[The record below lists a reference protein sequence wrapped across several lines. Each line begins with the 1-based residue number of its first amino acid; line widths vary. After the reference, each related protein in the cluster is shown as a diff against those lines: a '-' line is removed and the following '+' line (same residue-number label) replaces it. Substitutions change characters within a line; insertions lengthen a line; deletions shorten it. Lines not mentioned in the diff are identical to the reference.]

1 MVGMATMG
9 SARFQ
14 SRAADS
20 VTKRI
25 SDYDCTP
32 IDKTARRLPD
42 ITTLADLEQEYNQDK
57 PGKLDDPIFLAKVEH
72 AAKLEKPDHP
82 HGQGGYN
89 NHRCRCLC
97 CRIAN
102 TLGMR
107 GRRRPKLTVVKED
120 PEPLTVQEKRDREL
134 RSPFSGYT
142 KSLDGMTVTFVH
154 EDGRLW
160 SEWFPGFGTQGKK
173 NEAPTIHPENS
184 MSGIATYMVE
194 WMERRLGEGW
204 KIRCI
209 SSPDTIWRDL
219 QGVRSI
225 SHRPEY
231 AILARIGRMDVLE
244 KQPVMAKTRSRAK
257 EEVRRRRSLVDDARG
272 GEAVA

>member
-1 MVGMATMG
+1 MKVSG
-9 SARFQ
+9 R
-14 SRAADS
+14 
-20 VTKRI
+20 
-25 SDYDCTP
+25 DCTQVS
-32 IDKTARRLPD
+32 KTTQTLPE
-42 ITTLADLEQEYNQDK
+42 ITTLATLEQEYNQDK
-57 PGKLDDPIFLAKVEH
+57 SAKLNDLIFLAKVKQAAQKEKPEH
-72 AAKLEKPDHP
+72 A

-107 GRRRPKLTVVKED
+107 GRRKPKVKLELV
-120 PEPLTVQEKRDREL
+120 EPVEPTPLEKREREM

-142 KSLDGMTVTFVH
+142 KSLDGMVVTFAH

-160 SEWFPGFGTQGKK
+160 TEWFPGFGSQGAK
-173 NEAPTIHPENS
+173 NEHPTIHPENS
-184 MSGIATYMVE
+184 MSGIAAYMVE
-194 WMERRLGEGW
+194 WMEKRLGEGW

-209 SSPDTIWRDL
+209 SSPDTIWRDM
-219 QGVRSI
+219 QGVRSV

-244 KQPVMAKTRSRAK
+244 RQPVMSHTHSRAR
-257 EEVRRRRSLVDDARG
+257 EEVKRRKTWIGQAVN